1 MRGYARLCAALT
13 SAGGNATLWRMA
25 DDSRYLKVAAALLG
39 GWLLANLLGA
49 GGGAGGSGGRL
60 NLAGQRVLLIGS
72 SSAVGVGP
80 RLEAMLQDHGIAG
93 FKNIGISGSS
103 LYQWSDNV
111 TAPGR
116 LLESTLAD
124 YQPGVVFIYVGT
136 NDEAG
141 GGAGT
146 RSPAIERLHRKLQG
160 TRSIFLGLPPHSNW
174 TMNRPFRDL
183 LERTWGADF
192 FNTEVLNP
200 AKASDG
206 YHLSSAGYRTVLT
219 ALDKWLLAKR

>member
-1 MRGYARLCAALT
+1 MRGYAPLCAALT
-13 SAGGNATLWRMA
+13 RAGGNATLWRMA
-25 DDSRYLKVAAALLG
+25 KDSRYLKVAAAVLG

-80 RLEAMLQDHGIAG
+80 RLEAMLKDHGIAG

-116 LLESTLAD
+116 LLESTLAE

-146 RSPAIERLHRKLQG
+146 KAPAIERLHRKLQG
-160 TRSIFLGLPPHSNW
+160 TRSIFLGLPPHANW

-200 AKASDG
+200 AKAPDG
-206 YHLSSAGYRTVLT
+206 YHLSTAGYRTVLT
-219 ALDKWLLAKR
+219 ALDKWLAAKR